1 MDIQIPDEWR
11 QLPKKERREKIREL
25 NRQKEDGSNSFK
37 KIRNIAV
44 AAGLIAVIVVG
55 FVFLTRKTPEQAAF
69 EKNVQNATLDGK
81 IQEFP
86 IEGAD
91 HVAAGT
97 QVDYKTN
104 PPTSGAHYAV
114 SANWGIYD
122 KEIADGAAVHGLEHG
137 GIWISYKEIDDETKK
152 ILESI
157 GKSNQGRVIV
167 SPRAANDAKIAV
179 ASWGRMMKLETADT
193 VLIQKYID
201 TYKNQGP
208 EKLAQ

>member
-1 MDIQIPDEWR
+1 MGIQIPDEWR

-25 NRQKEDGSNSFK
+25 NRQKEDGSSSFK

-44 AAGLIAVIVVG
+44 AGVLIAVIAAG

-81 IQEFP
+81 VQEFP

-91 HVAAGT
+91 HVEEGT
-97 QVDYKTN
+97 SVNYKTN

-114 SANWGIYD
+114 PANWGVYD

-137 GIWISYKEIDDETKK
+137 GIWISYKDISADEKK
-152 ILESI
+152 ILEDI
-157 GKSNQGRVIV
+157 GRKNSGSVIV
-167 SPRAANDAKIAV
+167 SPR
-179 ASWGRMMKLETADT
+179 
-193 VLIQKYID
+193 
-201 TYKNQGP
+201 
-208 EKLAQ
+208 